1 MNKNSSMKIILSCI
15 TAFVSAFSFA
25 DSADD
30 AVALARR
37 TCDYVAKF
45 VPPKVI
51 KPYRQELEFDAK
63 WLAGEKDPDYR
74 KGIEREI
81 RALRRRILFLHPDL
95 QFDKLLVVQRGI
107 PYTWDLHMV
116 DQYLGRNSRPG
127 PGLVVLENWKEI
139 PRKRE
144 ILKDKLPKGTVLNPD
159 LHWDADK
166 VVFSFCDHTA
176 KPPADA
182 KALNVH
188 NDFDF
193 SRWQEKHDPTN
204 PALDKN
210 SGPHSVVH
218 HRYFIWEA
226 AIDGSWVRQLT
237 GTEKDPMETWGNRQT
252 VMIEDIDPCYLP
264 DGGIVFSS
272 TRSQCFGRCHWARY
286 TPSFLLYRM
295 NGDGSSIRQ
304 LSFGEANEWEPSVL
318 NDGRIAYTRWDYVN
332 RNAVWHQSLW
342 TVKPDGT
349 GVAHLYGNYSENIC
363 VATEAKSIPN
373 SNLIVGTA
381 AAHHSLTAGSLFLLD
396 SLKGEDGLAPIT
408 RLTPESPF
416 PEGEGWKL
424 PCSFSSPY
432 PVNDTLFF
440 CACSE
445 EVFTAPSG
453 HPRRHRRSQGAVWPK
468 QNSYGIWLIDS
479 LGGRELIYKDPEI
492 STFNPIPIVKQKKK
506 PVLASILPPRE
517 KAPTNGLCYVENVYD
532 SRIELKP
539 GSIKALR
546 INRIIG
552 LPICRRRT
560 TKLGPDLDLYKESL
574 GVVPVSADG
583 SCAFRIPAETPIQL
597 QALDEN
603 GMAMFTMRSFIYSQ
617 KGEIQG
623 CVGCHEQ
630 KMLSR
635 TFTTLPKKLQI
646 HDPVREVELGYSGPF
661 NFIHSIQPI
670 FDAKCISCHGLGKAF
685 SLIGIAGQ
693 TNLIERKQVSWA
705 KSYKETHYSKP
716 YDYFAAVSP
725 LTKKLQKGHA
735 GVKLTPE
742 EWKKLILWMDFN
754 VPEYALSA
762 GYGWNG
768 KDSREVCPE
777 GEKALREAI
786 RNRLGQEISEQ
797 PFDALV
803 NRADEKLSRVLNLIG
818 GEKDRDYQR
827 FLELCR
833 KSLKAHPAEDVN
845 GTCGRDDS
853 CECWSCWVRRG
864 GYNNSKKI
872 NAK

>member
-1 MNKNSSMKIILSCI
+1 
-15 TAFVSAFSFA
+15 
-25 DSADD
+25 
-30 AVALARR
+30 
-37 TCDYVAKF
+37 
-45 VPPKVI
+45 
-51 KPYRQELEFDAK
+51 
-63 WLAGEKDPDYR
+63 
-74 KGIEREI
+74 
-81 RALRRRILFLHPDL
+81 
-95 QFDKLLVVQRGI
+95 
-107 PYTWDLHMV
+107 
-116 DQYLGRNSRPG
+116 
-127 PGLVVLENWKEI
+127 
-139 PRKRE
+139 
-144 ILKDKLPKGTVLNPD
+144 
-159 LHWDADK
+159 
-166 VVFSFCDHTA
+166 
-176 KPPADA
+176 
-182 KALNVH
+182 
-188 NDFDF
+188 
-193 SRWQEKHDPTN
+193 
-204 PALDKN
+204 
-210 SGPHSVVH
+210 
-218 HRYFIWEA
+218 
-226 AIDGSWVRQLT
+226 
-237 GTEKDPMETWGNRQT
+237 
-252 VMIEDIDPCYLP
+252 
-264 DGGIVFSS
+264 
-272 TRSQCFGRCHWARY
+272 
-286 TPSFLLYRM
+286 
-295 NGDGSSIRQ
+295 
-304 LSFGEANEWEPSVL
+304 
-318 NDGRIAYTRWDYVN
+318 
-332 RNAVWHQSLW
+332 
-342 TVKPDGT
+342 
-349 GVAHLYGNYSENIC
+349 
-363 VATEAKSIPN
+363 
-373 SNLIVGTA
+373 
-381 AAHHSLTAGSLFLLD
+381 
-396 SLKGEDGLAPIT
+396 
-408 RLTPESPF
+408 
-416 PEGEGWKL
+416 
-424 PCSFSSPY
+424 
-432 PVNDTLFF
+432 
-440 CACSE
+440 
-445 EVFTAPSG
+445 
-453 HPRRHRRSQGAVWPK
+453 
-468 QNSYGIWLIDS
+468 
-479 LGGRELIYKDPEI
+479 
-492 STFNPIPIVKQKKK
+492 
-506 PVLASILPPRE
+506 
-517 KAPTNGLCYVENVYD
+517 
-532 SRIELKP
+532 
-539 GSIKALR
+539 
-546 INRIIG
+546 
-552 LPICRRRT
+552 
-560 TKLGPDLDLYKESL
+560 
-574 GVVPVSADG
+574 VPVSADG

-597 QALDEN
+597 QALDDN

-646 HDPVREVELGYSGPF
+646 HDPIREVELGYSGPF